1 MNFVFI
7 SPHFPKHYWN
17 FCDRLHKNG
26 VNVLGIGDCPYDALD
41 KRLKDSLTEYYFVP
55 DLSDYDQMYRAVAYF
70 AFKHGKIDWIESNNE
85 FWLEQDARLRTD
97 FHVTTG
103 YQYENI
109 ASIKNKSA
117 MKEFYAKAGVPTAR
131 LHKITDIEAARKF
144 IAVVDYPVI
153 VKPDVGVGACDTFKL
168 ENDADLQEFF
178 AKNLPVP
185 YVMEAFI
192 TGDICS
198 YDAIIDADSK
208 PLLESMTVWPPSVM
222 DIVLKQLDLSY
233 YTAAHAPAELKG
245 VGRATV
251 KAFGVK
257 SRFVHLEFFRLTK
270 AKAGLGDVGDFVG
283 LEVNMRPAGG
293 YTPDMIDFAHS
304 TDVYQVWADMVT
316 DNYRKLPDSGE
327 HCYSVYA
334 SRRDCHQYVHTH
346 GEIMER
352 YGAQLVMCERMP
364 EMMVPQMGNQMY
376 TAKVPSQD
384 AVDEFIHF
392 VLDQAVAEDTAAEET
407 DVKFCLAY

>member
-185 YVMEAFI
+185 YVMEEFI

-327 HCYSVYA
+327 HCYCVYS

-352 YGAQLVMCERMP
+352 YGTQLVMCERMP